1 MQSVRL
7 GPDSIGRRQEFN
19 LEETAL
25 GPHDDQAGF
34 AAVDAA
40 RSPRVPRY
48 GIKASAWKLYLLCR
62 LPVYPGAPSPYTNRL
77 ERNHLGAANRA
88 ASHQRTAPSV
98 RGNATVSR
106 LDLTLYYQYNTSL
119 VRTRPLMRFGLPCR
133 LHMPYSRA
141 HRSSCQVRLV
151 RRTGNMPA
159 DSSEVSRSGHPDS
172 TGFSSQLGLTFSATR
187 GC

>member
-106 LDLTLYYQYNTSL
+106 LYQL
-119 VRTRPLMRFGLPCR
+119 VPTRPLMRFGLPCR

-151 RRTGNMPA
+151 PRTGNMPA
-159 DSSEVSRSGHPDS
+159 DSSEVSRSGPPDS